1 MVHFTQSHPAGLF
14 HSAPAVRASRR
25 AGYPIRQSADHGICA
40 PTRGFSQLITAF
52 FARQLQGIRHKPVLR
67 LTILLAALR
76 KTAEK
81 QLPYFSLFPALHA
94 PPSLLFS
101 NIPGTRTHRPPGRH
115 SAAVIFGDKGTRTPD
130 PRLAKPML

>member
-1 MVHFTQSHPAGLF
+1 MVHFTP
-14 HSAPAVRASRR
+14 
-25 AGYPIRQSADHGICA
+25 GYPIRQSADHGICA